1 MTEYETLVAEEI
13 TTTLDRAGF
22 EHLSSDLF
30 RIDVTGT
37 FQRKLGECQIVQTS
51 DSKGGQYRIRIARR
65 LFENDIDTDWRDTVR
80 HEVAHAYVHSQYGP
94 NVQPHGPEWK
104 EAATRAGADPTARYE
119 GDDLVDARYILA
131 CPNDCFER
139 GYLKRSK
146 RIKQPWEYRCKEC
159 DTRLV
164 SYDAGEP
171 PSSIEPGTCHVAS
184 IPWEHRCKE
193 CDTRLVSYDAG
204 ASPSS
209 IEPGTCHVDSI
220 PWEQAADQ
228 NGAHTSEPA
237 RYLLGC
243 PNGCT
248 EWPYQQRAKRIKNP
262 WLYTCPECET
272 QLVSCDGADTPTTF
286 APGTCNVGSIPWTKP
301 QVVHA
306 CPNGCFSVGYA
317 QHCEQTRHPARYSC
331 EECGSRM
338 ISHPA
343 NQRPTNPTPG
353 INYIDSGSE

>member
-30 RIDVTGT
+30 RIDVTST

-51 DSKGGQYRIRIARR
+51 DSKGRQYRIRIARR

-164 SYDAGEP
+164 SYDAGESP
-171 PSSIEPGTCHVAS
+171 GTIEPGTCHVA
-184 IPWEHRCKE
+184 
-193 CDTRLVSYDAG
+193 
-204 ASPSS
+204 
-209 IEPGTCHVDSI
+209 SI

-228 NGAHTSEPA
+228 NGAHTSETA

-272 QLVSCDGADTPTTF
+272 TLVSCDGVDTPTTF
-286 APGTCNVGSIPWTKP
+286 EPGTCNVESIPWVEP
-301 QVVHA
+301 QVIHA

-331 EECGSRM
+331 EECGTRM

-343 NQRPTNPTPG
+343 DQRPANPTPG
-353 INYIDSGSE
+353 TNYIDSGVE